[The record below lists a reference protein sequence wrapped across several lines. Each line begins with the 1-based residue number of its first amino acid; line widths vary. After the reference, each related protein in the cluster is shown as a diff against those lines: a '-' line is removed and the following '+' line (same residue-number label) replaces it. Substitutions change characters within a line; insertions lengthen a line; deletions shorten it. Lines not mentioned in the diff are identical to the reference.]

1 MPESKKWMLIKA
13 GMPTKESIS
22 LIEANGEEGFE
33 AFNGMIG
40 AETGEVVSLCG
51 IFRTIKGN
59 GDIAALLNGVAS
71 MDLWCDG
78 EGLYKE
84 GNKVNRIASG
94 MSQTH
99 IVGDVVLMLSDKE
112 GNSLPLGMGLI
123 RVLMTAIGH
132 AEERYFARIEANL

>member
-1 MPESKKWMLIKA
+1 MPESKKYMLIKA
-13 GMPTKESIS
+13 GLATADSIQ
-22 LIEANGEEGFE
+22 LIDGNGEEGFE

-40 AETGEVVSLCG
+40 AETGEVVSLSG

-59 GDIAALLNGVAS
+59 GDIAALLNGIAS

-78 EGLYKE
+78 EGLFKE
-84 GNKVNRIASG
+84 GNQINRIASG

-112 GNSLPLGMGLI
+112 GNSLPLGMGLV

-132 AEERYFARIEANL
+132 AEERYFARIKANS